1 MPRARVFKIRMPWPS
16 AAGLDLVEVW
26 APDVG
31 RGGDTDEVGQTL

>member
-1 MPRARVFKIRMPWPS
+1 MPWPS

-31 RGGDTDEVGQTL
+31 RGGDTDEVGSNIVTLVSL